1 MCLFRKTPLSD
12 EELEELE
19 EEIMIEEEEEL

>member
-1 MCLFRKTPLSD
+1 MCLFRKSPLSD

-19 EEIMIEEEEEL
+19 EEIMLEEEEEL

>member
-1 MCLFRKTPLSD
+1 MCLFRKIPLSD

-19 EEIMIEEEEEL
+19 EEIMLEEEEEL

>member
-1 MCLFRKTPLSD
+1 MCLFRKSPLSD

-19 EEIMIEEEEEL
+19 EIMLEEEEELQ